1 MLPEPSSQHPAGID
15 EIDEIDLQRWTR
27 VLLRGWILLLFG
39 LTAGA
44 AFGWFA
50 ATRAP
55 RFYEAT
61 ATVLLTPPPDPAGVF
76 NAPGLRE
83 AVISQS
89 IAGSLHTELR
99 ATGRFEGTLQD
110 VLGALTIEPVINTP
124 MFHIKARLTDAQL
137 AATAATRASEL
148 AVTYMTSQWQ
158 DMYARTVKR
167 LGEQRGRA
175 RLALTEAEN
184 ASPSDLALEREVR
197 RKVYVEAAARH
208 EQARLEFES
217 GAPPLQVVNAATVP
231 DQALPTSP
239 RRTIALGALAGLT
252 LAACIVILR
261 EWRSVPVVRPPAR
274 V

>member
-1 MLPEPSSQHPAGID
+1 MRSETASSHHPD
-15 EIDEIDLQRWTR
+15 EIDEIDVQRWTR
-27 VLLRGWILLLFG
+27 VLLRGWILLLLG
-39 LTAGA
+39 VVAGA

-50 ATRAP
+50 ASRAP

-61 ATVLLTPPPDPAGVF
+61 ATVALTPPPDPAGVF

-89 IAGSLHTELR
+89 IAAALHTELR
-99 ATGRFEGTLQD
+99 ATGRFDGTLQD
-110 VLGALTIEPVINTP
+110 VLGAMTIEPVINTP

-137 AATAATRASEL
+137 AATAATRAGEL
-148 AVTYMTSQWQ
+148 AVIYMTSQWQ
-158 DMYARTVKR
+158 EVSARALQR

-175 RLALTEAEN
+175 RLALTEAED
-184 ASPSDLALEREVR
+184 ATRSDQLLEREVR
-197 RKVYVEAAARH
+197 RKVYIDVAARH

-217 GAPPLQVVNAATVP
+217 GAPPLRIVHAAAVP
-231 DQALPTSP
+231 DRAIPTSP

-252 LAACIVILR
+252 LAACVVILR
-261 EWRSVPVVRPPAR
+261 EWRTAPVAPAPAR